1 MEHGVRPRFA
11 REATLTELVKLA
23 VREGWQS
30 GRQGTGYGKLAL
42 EERALPALAKLLLAQ
57 SLLEVGEPPE
67 GYWDCYLLR
76 YPVGTRVPPHVD
88 PPLQEGLVHVRMN
101 LLVAAAD
108 EGGSLLLAGDEVPLE
123 PGDAVVFRPDRDVHE
138 VTPVMR
144 GERLV
149 WSVGCN
155 LPAGRYASGR
165 REHGR
170 GRRGCR
176 CR

>member
-1 MEHGVRPRFA
+1 VQHHVLPRFT
-11 REATLTELVKLA
+11 REATLAELAKLA
-23 VREGWQS
+23 VRDGWQG
-30 GRQGTGYGKLAL
+30 GRQGTGYARLAL
-42 EERALPALAKLLLAQ
+42 EERSLPALAKLLLAQ

-76 YPVGTRVPPHVD
+76 YAPGAFVPPHVD
-88 PPLQEGLVHVRMN
+88 PPLVEGLVHVRMN

-108 EGGSLLLAGDEVPLE
+108 EGGVLRLAGVEVPLA
-123 PGDAVVFRPDRDVHE
+123 PGDAVVFRPDRDEHE
-138 VTPVMR
+138 VTRVSS

-155 LPAGRYASGR
+155 LPAGRHAAGR